1 MMKKQYIL
9 IGILGVTIA
18 VIVIIAGATGSFHP
32 NTSADETNLES
43 NNAAGESLQGILSKA
58 DAIGSMYYEIDGTIT
73 MSQYGS
79 QTLTMKIWQKKP
91 YLKQDIT
98 SQTGGFTNTVSV
110 IVRPDGIYVYDT
122 AQGKYVLTTE
132 VPSYVTSLQYLDPK
146 MIKDLLNNQSITDF
160 ETEIIDGKKTSVIEY
175 DLPLIGETQM
185 TIKIWIWNEKGVPL
199 KAYMTMIM
207 EEMTMSMDF
216 VFKNYS
222 FSDIPDSTFNV
233 I

>member
-1 MMKKQYIL
+1 MKKQYIM
-9 IGILGVTIA
+9 IGILGAAIA
-18 VIVIIAGATGSFHP
+18 VIVIIAGATGSFQSNP
-32 NTSADETNLES
+32 SADETDFKS
-43 NNAAGESLQGILSKA
+43 NDAEPESLQCILSKA
-58 DAIGSMYYEIDGTIT
+58 DSIGSMYYEIYGTIT

-79 QTLTMKIWQKKP
+79 QTMTMRIWQEKP
-91 YLKQDIT
+91 YLKEDIT
-98 SQTGGFTNTVSV
+98 SQAMGFTNTISV
-110 IVRPDGIYVYDT
+110 IIRPDGAYVYDT

-132 VPSYVTSLQYLDPK
+132 IPSYATSLQYLDPK

-175 DLPLIGETQM
+175 DMPIIGETQM
-185 TIKIWIWNEKGVPL
+185 TMKIWIWNDKGVPL
-199 KAYMTMIM
+199 KAYMTMVM